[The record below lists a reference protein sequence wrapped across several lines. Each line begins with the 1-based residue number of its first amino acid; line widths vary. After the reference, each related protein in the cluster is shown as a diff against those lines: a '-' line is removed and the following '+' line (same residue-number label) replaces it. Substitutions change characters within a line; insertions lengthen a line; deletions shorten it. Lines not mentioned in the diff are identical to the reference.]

1 MSKMT
6 KPTVVVVRFHE
17 SDVIVA
23 SGEIL
28 NITGLGNGKE
38 AGSSAGDGIW
48 AFNSTNGYRS
58 DDIYSTPSHFV
69 ELMNDYLHTNYS
81 SPSDFKVG
89 ESNVGTLVSNDMNDL
104 PDSPSSDASYNGTW
118 RWNGRSFVQ

>member
-28 NITGLGNGKE
+28 NITGLGNGNE
-38 AGSSAGDGIW
+38 SGSFAGDGIW
-48 AFNSTNGYRS
+48 AFSSFTGYHS
-58 DDIYSTPSHFV
+58 NDISGEPNLFV
-69 ELMNDYLHTNYS
+69 ERMNDYLHTNYS
-81 SPSDFKVG
+81 SPSDFKVAK
-89 ESNVGTLVSNDMNDL
+89 SDIGTLVSNDMSDL
-104 PDSPSSDASYNGTW
+104 PGSVSEDASYNGTW